1 MGGHAMK
8 NYGVERLTKE
18 QYDEVLSALT
28 PTLPYKTVAIPSYR
42 AKDSFG
48 DCDLLTTA
56 TDEAFEKS
64 LSKDFVLLGK
74 KKNGSVTS
82 YALKYGSFPPFQF
95 DLIKAKEESFKFN
108 YNYLSYNDL
117 GNLIGRIA
125 AAFGFKFAHDGLYIL
140 AWYSHKGEERSVVR
154 VKEEAKT
161 NDHAEYRMEKLF
173 ISNFNEALEFLG
185 FDSLRFAQGFN
196 TVDDILDFVASS
208 KYFCKDFFLFEN
220 RNHDQRR
227 RDSKRPT
234 YTKALEYFDTLTDTK
249 SRDEV
254 VKAFR
259 ADVATKYPSIINIKR
274 SMRKQVKREYVFFRR
289 LNSRRIVWLYNKLF
303 GKQLEGVALGNM
315 MKFLKNNCDKS
326 LAISGLSNYKWN
338 DHLAGLMRM
347 ANNSQFSASS
357 MCR

>member
-1 MGGHAMK
+1 MK
-8 NYGVERLTKE
+8 QYNVERLTKE

-28 PTLPYKTVAIPSYR
+28 ITLPYKTVAIPSYR
-42 AKDSFG
+42 EKDSFG
-48 DCDLLTTA
+48 DCDLLTTS

-64 LSKDFVLLGK
+64 LSKDFALLGK
-74 KKNGSVTS
+74 KRNGSVTS
-82 YALKYGSFPPFQF
+82 YALKYGNFPTFQF
-95 DLIKAKEESFKFN
+95 DLIKAREDSFKFN

-117 GNLIGRIA
+117 GNLIGRVA

-140 AWYSHKGEERSVVR
+140 AWYDHKGEERSVVR

-161 NDHAEYRMEKLF
+161 NDHAEHRMEKLF
-173 ISNFNEALEFLG
+173 ISNFDEALEFLG
-185 FDSLRFAQGFN
+185 FDSLRFAQGFD
-196 TVDDILDFVASS
+196 TVDEILDFVASS

-220 RNHDQRR
+220 RNHDQRK
-227 RDSKRPT
+227 RDVKRPT

-259 ADVATKYPSIINIKR
+259 ADVASKYPSIINIKR
-274 SMRKQVKREYVFFRR
+274 SMRKQVKREYLFSRR
-289 LNSRRIVWLYNKLF
+289 LSSRRVVWLYGRLF
-303 GKQLEGVALGNM
+303 DRQLEGVALGNM

-326 LAISGLSNYKWN
+326 LAVSGIPNKDWN
-338 DHLAGLMRM
+338 DHLAQLMKM

>member
-1 MGGHAMK
+1 MK
-8 NYGVERLTKE
+8 QYNVERLTKE

-28 PTLPYKTVAIPSYR
+28 ITLPYKTVAIPSYR
-42 AKDSFG
+42 LKDSFG

-64 LSKDFVLLGK
+64 LSKDFALLGK
-74 KKNGSVTS
+74 KRNGSVTS
-82 YALKYGSFPPFQF
+82 YALKYGNFLPFQF
-95 DLIKAKEESFKFN
+95 DLIKAREDSFKFN

-117 GNLIGRIA
+117 GNLIGRVA
-125 AAFGFKFAHDGLYIL
+125 AAFGFKFAHNGLYLL
-140 AWYSHKGEERSVVR
+140 AWYDHKGEERSVVR

-161 NDHAEYRMEKLF
+161 NDHAEHRMEKLF
-173 ISNFNEALEFLG
+173 ISNFDEALEFLG
-185 FDSLRFAQGFN
+185 FDSLRFAQGFD

-220 RNHDQRR
+220 RNHDQRK
-227 RDSKRPT
+227 RDVKRPT
-234 YTKALEYFDTLTDTK
+234 YLRALEYFDALTETK

-254 VKAFR
+254 TRAFR
-259 ADVATKYPSIINIKR
+259 ANVATKYPSIVNIKR
-274 SMRKQVKREYVFFRR
+274 SMRKQVRREYLFSRR
-289 LNSRRIVWLYNKLF
+289 LSSRRVVWLYGRLF
-303 GKQLEGVALGNM
+303 DRQLEGVALGNM

-326 LAISGLSNYKWN
+326 LAISGVPNKDWN

-347 ANNSQFSASS
+347 ANNSQFQQSS

>member
-1 MGGHAMK
+1 MGGSAMQQ
-8 NYGVERLTKE
+8 YGVERLTKE

-28 PTLPYKTVAIPSYR
+28 ITLPYKTVAIPSYR

-56 TDEAFEKS
+56 TDDAFEKS
-64 LSKDFVLLGK
+64 LSKDFALLGK
-74 KKNGSVTS
+74 KRNGSVTS

-95 DLIKAKEESFKFN
+95 DLIKAKEDSFQFN

-117 GNLIGRIA
+117 GNLIGRVA

-140 AWYSHKGEERSVVR
+140 AWYDHKGEERSVVR

-161 NDHAEYRMEKLF
+161 NDHAEHRIEKLF
-173 ISNFNEALEFLG
+173 ISNFDEALEFLG

-196 TVDDILDFVASS
+196 IVDDILDFVASS

-220 RNHDQRR
+220 RNHDQRK
-227 RDSKRPT
+227 RDVKRPT
-234 YTKALEYFDTLTDTK
+234 YTKALEYFDTLTNTK

-254 VKAFR
+254 TKAFR
-259 ADVATKYPSIINIKR
+259 GDVASKYPSIINIKR
-274 SMRKQVKREYVFFRR
+274 SMRKQVKREYLFSRR
-289 LNSRRIVWLYNKLF
+289 LSSRRVVWLYGRLF
-303 GKQLEGVALGNM
+303 DRQLEGVALGNM
-315 MKFLKNNCDKS
+315 MKFLKNNCDKA
-326 LAISGLSNYKWN
+326 LAVNGISNYEWN

-347 ANNSQFSASS
+347 ANNSQFQQSS

>member
-1 MGGHAMK
+1 MK
-8 NYGVERLTKE
+8 QYNVERLTKE

-28 PTLPYKTVAIPSYR
+28 ITLPYKTVAIPSYR
-42 AKDSFG
+42 LKDSFG
-48 DCDLLTTA
+48 DCDLLTTS
-56 TDEAFEKS
+56 TDEAFEKN
-64 LSKDFVLLGK
+64 LSKDFILLGK

-117 GNLIGRIA
+117 GNLIGRVA
-125 AAFGFKFAHDGLYIL
+125 AAFGFKFAHNGLYFL
-140 AWYSHKGEERSVVR
+140 AWYDHKGEERSVVR

-161 NDHAEYRMEKLF
+161 NDHAEHRMEKLF
-173 ISNFNEALEFLG
+173 ISNFDEALEFLG
-185 FDSLRFAQGFN
+185 FDSLRFAQGFD

-220 RNHDQRR
+220 RNHDQRK
-227 RDSKRPT
+227 RDVKRPT
-234 YTKALEYFDTLTDTK
+234 YLRALEYFDALTETK

-254 VKAFR
+254 TRAFR
-259 ADVATKYPSIINIKR
+259 ANVATKYPSIVNIKR
-274 SMRKQVKREYVFFRR
+274 SMRKQVRREYLFSRR
-289 LNSRRIVWLYNKLF
+289 LSSRRVVWLYGRLF
-303 GKQLEGVALGNM
+303 DRQLEGVALGNM

-326 LAISGLSNYKWN
+326 LAISGVPNKDWN

-347 ANNSQFSASS
+347 ANNSQFQQSS

>member
-1 MGGHAMK
+1 MGGNAMQQ
-8 NYGVERLTKE
+8 YGVERLTKE
-18 QYDEVLSALT
+18 QYNEVLSELT
-28 PTLPYKTVAIPSYR
+28 ITLPEKTLPVPSYR
-42 AKDSFG
+42 SKESFG

-64 LSKDFVLLGK
+64 LSKDFALLGK
-74 KKNGSVTS
+74 KRNGAVTS

-95 DLIKAKEESFKFN
+95 DLIKAKEDSFKFH

-117 GNLIGRIA
+117 GNLIGRVA

-140 AWYSHKGEERSVVR
+140 AWYDHKGEERSVVR

-161 NDHAEYRMEKLF
+161 NDHAEHRMEKLF
-173 ISNFNEALEFLG
+173 ISNFDEALEFLG
-185 FDSLRFAQGFN
+185 FDSLRFAQGFD

-220 RNHDQRR
+220 RNHDQRK
-227 RDSKRPT
+227 RDVKRPT
-234 YTKALEYFDTLTDTK
+234 YTRALEYFDILVEAK

-254 VKAFR
+254 TRSFK
-259 ADVATKYPSIINIKR
+259 ADVAKKYPSIVNIKR
-274 SMRKQVKREYVFFRR
+274 DMRKEIKRKYVLSRR
-289 LNSRRIVWLYNKLF
+289 LSSRRVVWLYRRLF

-315 MKFLKNNCDKS
+315 MKFLNNNCDKS
-326 LAISGLSNYKWN
+326 LAVSGVSNYEWN
-338 DHLAGLMRM
+338 EHLAQLMRM
-347 ANNSQFSASS
+347 ANNSQFQQSS

>member
-28 PTLPYKTVAIPSYR
+28 VTLPYKTAAIPSYR
-42 AKDSFG
+42 AKESFG

-56 TDEAFEKS
+56 TDDAFEKS
-64 LSKDFVLLGK
+64 LSKDFALLGK
-74 KKNGSVTS
+74 KRNGSVTS

-95 DLIKAKEESFKFN
+95 DLIKAKEDSYEFN

-117 GNLIGRIA
+117 GNLIGRVA

-161 NDHAEYRMEKLF
+161 NDHAEHRIEKLF
-173 ISNFNEALEFLG
+173 ISNFDEALEFLG
-185 FDSLRFAQGFN
+185 FDSSRFTQGFD
-196 TVDDILDFVASS
+196 TVDEILDFVATS

-220 RNHDQRR
+220 RNHDQRK
-227 RDSKRPT
+227 RDVKRPT
-234 YTKALEYFDTLTDTK
+234 YTKALEYFDTLKDTK

-259 ADVATKYPSIINIKR
+259 ADVASKYPSIINIKR
-274 SMRKQVKREYVFFRR
+274 AMRKQVKREFVFSRR
-289 LNSRRIVWLYNKLF
+289 LSSRRVVWLYGRLF
-303 GKQLEGVALGNM
+303 DRQLEGVALGNM
-315 MKFLKNNCDKS
+315 MKFLKNNCDKA
-326 LAISGLSNYKWN
+326 LAVSGVSNYEWN
-338 DHLAGLMRM
+338 DHLAGLLRM

>member
-8 NYGVERLTKE
+8 DYGVERLTKE

-28 PTLPYKTVAIPSYR
+28 PTLPYKTAAIPSYR

-64 LSKDFVLLGK
+64 LSKDFALLGK

-82 YALKYGSFPPFQF
+82 YALKYGNFPPFQF
-95 DLIKAKEESFKFN
+95 DLIKAKEDSFKFH

-117 GNLIGRIA
+117 GNLIGRVA

-140 AWYSHKGEERSVVR
+140 AWYSHKGEEHSVAR
-154 VKEEAKT
+154 VKENGKT
-161 NDHAEYRMEKLF
+161 NDCAEYKMEKLF
-173 ISNFNEALEFLG
+173 ISNFDEALEFLG

-196 TVDDILDFVASS
+196 TIDDILDFVASS

-220 RNHDQRR
+220 RNHDQRK
-227 RDSKRPT
+227 RDVKRPT
-234 YTKALEYFDTLTDTK
+234 YTRALEHFDTLVETK

-254 VKAFR
+254 TRAFR
-259 ADVATKYPSIINIKR
+259 ADVAKKYPSIVNIKR
-274 SMRKQVKREYVFFRR
+274 DMRKEVKRKYVLSRR
-289 LNSRRIVWLYNKLF
+289 LSSRRVVWLYKRLF
-303 GKQLEGVALGNM
+303 DRQLEGVALGNM
-315 MKFLKNNCDKS
+315 MKFLNNNCDKS
-326 LAISGLSNYKWN
+326 LAVSGASNYKWYE
-338 DHLAGLMRM
+338 HLAELMRM
-347 ANNSQFSASS
+347 ANSSQFQQSS
-357 MCR
+357 MCG

>member
-1 MGGHAMK
+1 MQQ
-8 NYGVERLTKE
+8 YGVERLSKE
-18 QYDEVLSALT
+18 QYNKVLLALT

-42 AKDSFG
+42 AKESFG

-56 TDEAFEKS
+56 TDDAFEKS
-64 LSKDFVLLGK
+64 LSKDFALLGK
-74 KKNGSVTS
+74 KRNGSVTS
-82 YALKYGSFPPFQF
+82 YVLKYGNFPPFQF
-95 DLIKAKEESFKFN
+95 DLIKAKEDSFKFN

-117 GNLIGRIA
+117 GNLVGRIA

-140 AWYSHKGEERSVVR
+140 AWYDHKGEERSVVR

-161 NDHAEYRMEKLF
+161 NDHAEHRMEKLF
-173 ISNFNEALEFLG
+173 ISNFDEALEFLG
-185 FDSLRFAQGFN
+185 FDSLRFAQGFD

-220 RNHDQRR
+220 RNHDQRK
-227 RDSKRPT
+227 RDVKRPT
-234 YTKALEYFDTLTDTK
+234 YLRALEYFDALTETK

-254 VKAFR
+254 TRAFR
-259 ADVATKYPSIINIKR
+259 ANVATKYPSIVNIKR
-274 SMRKQVKREYVFFRR
+274 SMRKQVRREYLFSRR
-289 LNSRRIVWLYNKLF
+289 LSSRRVVWLYGRLF
-303 GKQLEGVALGNM
+303 DRQLEGVALGNM

-326 LAISGLSNYKWN
+326 LAVSGVPNKDWN

-347 ANNSQFSASS
+347 ANNSQFQQSS

>member
-1 MGGHAMK
+1 MK

-28 PTLPYKTVAIPSYR
+28 ITLPYKTAAIPSYR

-64 LSKDFVLLGK
+64 LSKDFILLGK
-74 KKNGSVTS
+74 KKNGGVTS

-95 DLIKAKEESFKFN
+95 DLIKAKEDSYKFN

-117 GNLIGRIA
+117 GNLIGRVA

-140 AWYSHKGEERSVVR
+140 AWYSHKGEERSVGR
-154 VKEEAKT
+154 VKEDGKT
-161 NDHAEYRMEKLF
+161 NDHAEYKMEKLF
-173 ISNFNEALEFLG
+173 ISNFDQALEFLG
-185 FDSLRFAQGFN
+185 FDSSRFAQGFD
-196 TVDDILDFVASS
+196 TIEDILAFVASS

-220 RNHDQRR
+220 RNHDQRK
-227 RDSKRPT
+227 RDVKRPT
-234 YTKALEYFDTLTDTK
+234 YTRALEYFDTLVEAK

-254 VKAFR
+254 TKAFK
-259 ADVATKYPSIINIKR
+259 ADVTTKYPSIIKIKR
-274 SMRKQVKREYVFFRR
+274 DMRKEIKRKYVLSRR
-289 LNSRRIVWLYNKLF
+289 LSSRRVVWLYGRLF
-303 GKQLEGVALGNM
+303 GKQLEGVVLGNM
-315 MKFLKNNCDKS
+315 MKFLNNNCDKS
-326 LAISGLSNYKWN
+326 LAVSGVSNYEWYE
-338 DHLAGLMRM
+338 HLAGFMRM
-347 ANNSQFSASS
+347 ANNSQFQQTS

>member
-1 MGGHAMK
+1 MK
-8 NYGVERLTKE
+8 QYNVERLTKE

-28 PTLPYKTVAIPSYR
+28 ITLPYKTVAIPSYR
-42 AKDSFG
+42 LKDSFG
-48 DCDLLTTA
+48 DCDLLTTS
-56 TDEAFEKS
+56 TDEAFEKN
-64 LSKDFVLLGK
+64 LSKDFILLGK

-117 GNLIGRIA
+117 GNLIGRVA
-125 AAFGFKFAHDGLYIL
+125 AAFGFKFAHNGLYLL
-140 AWYSHKGEERSVVR
+140 AWYDHKGEERSVVR

-161 NDHAEYRMEKLF
+161 NDHAEHKMEKLF
-173 ISNFNEALEFLG
+173 ISNFDEALEFLG
-185 FDSLRFAQGFN
+185 FDSLRFAQGFD

-220 RNHDQRR
+220 RNHDQRK
-227 RDSKRPT
+227 RDVKRPT
-234 YTKALEYFDTLTDTK
+234 YLRALEYFDALTETK

-254 VKAFR
+254 TRAFR
-259 ADVATKYPSIINIKR
+259 ANVATKYPSIVNIKR
-274 SMRKQVKREYVFFRR
+274 SMRKQVRREYLFSRR
-289 LNSRRIVWLYNKLF
+289 LSSRRVVWLYGRLF
-303 GKQLEGVALGNM
+303 DRQLEGVALGNM

-326 LAISGLSNYKWN
+326 LAISGVPNKDWN

-347 ANNSQFSASS
+347 ANNSQFQQSS